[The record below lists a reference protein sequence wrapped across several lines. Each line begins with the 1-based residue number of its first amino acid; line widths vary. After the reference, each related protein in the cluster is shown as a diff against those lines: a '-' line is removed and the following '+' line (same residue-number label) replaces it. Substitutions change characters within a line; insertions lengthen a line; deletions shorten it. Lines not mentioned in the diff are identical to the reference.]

1 MQSTNEKLTEVAL
14 TMLLKVFREVQCDLF
29 NVMTVGNIETK
40 GNKMANYLDF
50 LYVKS
55 TKLRYPKF
63 CHEGFIMKVFELIKA
78 ANIVSI

>member
-40 GNKMANYLDF
+40 GNKMAKLTGFLVCEINLKQSPPLELLFVITTLD
-50 LYVKS
+50 
-55 TKLRYPKF
+55 
-63 CHEGFIMKVFELIKA
+63 
-78 ANIVSI
+78 